1 MCRGCEKLVNICIL
15 GATGRVGSV
24 ILKNSLKAG
33 HSVTALVRNPT
44 SISNTSMELNLI
56 IGNALNK
63 SDLHQA
69 MKNADLIFCAL
80 NTDGNSTLS
89 TSMPLII
96 ESMNKNN
103 IKRIIAIGTAGIL
116 QSRAEPDLYRFQSK
130 ESRNRSTIAAEDH
143 LKAYLQ
149 LKESQLDWTIVCP
162 TYLPEGQRMG
172 KYRFEKDML
181 PVDGLSISIYD
192 TGDFAF
198 QQAFSNQFIHSRVGI
213 AY

>member
-1 MCRGCEKLVNICIL
+1 MCRGCEKIVNICIL

-33 HSVTALVRNPT
+33 HSVTALVRNSNNI
-44 SISNTSMELNLI
+44 SITDEKLNLI
-56 IGNALNK
+56 TGNALNK

-69 MKNADLIFCAL
+69 LKNSDLTFCAL

-103 IKRIIAIGTAGIL
+103 IRRIITIGTAGIL
-116 QSRAEPDLYRFQSK
+116 QSRCEPDLYRFQSK
-130 ESRNRSTIAAEDH
+130 ESRNRSTIATEDH
-143 LKAYLQ
+143 LKAYLR
-149 LKESQLDWTIVCP
+149 LKESKLDWTIVCP
-162 TYLPEGQRMG
+162 TYLPEGQRIG
-172 KYRFEKDML
+172 KYRFEKDTL
-181 PVDGLSISIYD
+181 PVDGQSISIYD

-198 QQAFSNQFIHSRVGI
+198 QQAVSNQYIHSRVGI